1 MADWLEA
8 EIVVNGEL
16 AEAVAEVFG
25 RFAPNG
31 VLTEQGVKFLDDEDA
46 GTPSGDIAVRA
57 YIEMDE
63 NIEETRQK
71 MEEALFYLG
80 MIQPIP
86 APKYRVIKDQNW
98 MEAWKVRYQPI
109 PVGKSM
115 MIVPVWMET
124 PEPKRVS
131 IRIDPG
137 MAFGTGTHPTTQ
149 LCLQLLEPVFENKD
163 VFANPETVI
172 DVGCGSGIL
181 SVGALKLGSKFALGV
196 DIDQASVDNSR
207 ENAENN
213 QVTPKQFEIGLG
225 SVDEIRAGTYTIRS
239 APLVLANILAPVLI
253 RLFDAGM
260 DELIEANGAIIL
272 SGILDHQEAAVRAKA
287 EEKGLT
293 FVDRAQIQDWVALL
307 FKN

>member
-1 MADWLEA
+1 MSDWLEA

-63 NIEETRQK
+63 HIEETRQK
-71 MEEALFYLG
+71 MEKALFYLG

-86 APKYRVIKDQNW
+86 APAYRVIKDQNW

-109 PVGKSM
+109 PVGKRL

-124 PEPKRVS
+124 PDPERIS

-149 LCLQLLEPVFENKD
+149 RCLHLLEPVFDKKNN
-163 VFANPETVI
+163 FAFPKNVI

-181 SVGALKLGSKFALGV
+181 SVGALKLGSEFALGV

-207 ENAENN
+207 ENADNKQIPE
-213 QVTPKQFEIGLG
+213 KQFEIGLG
-225 SVDEIRAGTYTIRS
+225 SVDEIKAGNFSIQS
-239 APLVLANILAPVLI
+239 APLVLANILAPILI

-260 DELIEANGAIIL
+260 ADLIEQDGAIIL

-307 FKN
+307 YKN